1 MPRMTKIYTLVNSL
15 GEWIVDT
22 KPPTF
27 TNESLAFPVAS
38 FVLDPLTGAEL
49 LPTAEA
55 LQAAMRDPAHSPTSS
70 KSKNVEPHCLWIAVA
85 KKSIRIAVNF
95 NGERIGKVEF
105 EEEEIAEAF
114 YVTRHGMLFA
124 PPKWHELMSR
134 SKSTRGHHF
143 DRYRLVLLP
152 AFLGIHHTPRTIL
165 RSFTVSLPLTRRGF
179 PSARSRTDFSRL
191 VGKISMDDRSGDF
204 VEHSGPIDI
213 NLRTLFHFRK
223 ALPPRLDPCSHRK
236 AIPPQPL
243 PVNYSTMGWLWGT
256 GPISGVQLDALGECG
271 FAILTFSSSL
281 LARLRRHR
289 WDHGVERPHNPTVF
303 LTLSCR

>member
-1 MPRMTKIYTLVNSL
+1 MTRTDEQVKKYSWLS
-15 GEWIVDT
+15 
-22 KPPTF
+22 
-27 TNESLAFPVAS
+27 
-38 FVLDPLTGAEL
+38 L
-49 LPTAEA
+49 LPVPRCSTPCLSWNTSHASNYTTVIHRES
-55 LQAAMRDPAHSPTSS
+55 AADP
-70 KSKNVEPHCLWIAVA
+70 
-85 KKSIRIAVNF
+85 
-95 NGERIGKVEF
+95 
-105 EEEEIAEAF
+105 
-114 YVTRHGMLFA
+114 
-124 PPKWHELMSR
+124 
-134 SKSTRGHHF
+134 
-143 DRYRLVLLP
+143 
-152 AFLGIHHTPRTIL
+152 PR
-165 RSFTVSLPLTRRGF
+165 V
-179 PSARSRTDFSRL
+179 PSACSCTDLSRP